1 MEAAQLMK
9 KVILLSELTFNSCMT
24 YATIRLWNWGDY
36 DIKISFIPPGNLN
49 EIVSQAIEKY
59 DLVIA
64 IGYQKVDPCWLD
76 GKNQLAFLAHRE
88 DEQGG
93 KLFLVPSKQK
103 LKPTTANLVRKIKKI
118 ANDQIGDSIRVDL
131 CGYFAAN
138 KENRAMI
145 DYLNLER
152 RYFQAL
158 SVVERFYGK
167 KEQIRLH
174 DFFLLEIANEPE
186 EENQWI
192 DALIVKYNL
201 MENQKP
207 LSFVVELNAN

>member
-1 MEAAQLMK
+1 MK
-9 KVILLSELTFNSCMT
+9 EVILLSELTFNSCLT

-36 DIKISFIPPGNLN
+36 DIKVSFVPQGNLN
-49 EIVSQAIEKY
+49 EIVTQAIKIY

-64 IGYQKVDPCWLD
+64 IGYQNVDPCWLD

-93 KLFLVPSKQK
+93 KFFLVPSKQK

-118 ANDQIGDSIRVDL
+118 ANDQIRNGIRVDL
-131 CGYFAAN
+131 LGYFSSN
-138 KENRAMI
+138 ESNREII
-145 DYLNLER
+145 DYLNLQR

-158 SVVERFYGK
+158 SVVKRFYGK
-167 KEQIRLH
+167 EEQIRLH
-174 DFFLLEIANEPE
+174 DFFLLEIVNESE
-186 EENQWI
+186 DENQWI

-201 MENQKP
+201 MENLHQKSLP
-207 LSFVVELNAN
+207 FVAELNAN